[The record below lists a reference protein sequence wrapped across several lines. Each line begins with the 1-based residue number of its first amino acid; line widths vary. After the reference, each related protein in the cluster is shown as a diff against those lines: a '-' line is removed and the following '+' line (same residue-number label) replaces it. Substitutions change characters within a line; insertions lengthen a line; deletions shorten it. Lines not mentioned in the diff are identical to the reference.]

1 MKKKIKKK
9 GQEVKEELRELSPFL
24 SQLKEKPAPFR
35 IPEDYFEKMQQ
46 EVFSKIHSEELAPKT
61 SEPADIVRRINSWI
75 SSLSWLFY
83 PKLAVVF
90 ASVLILV
97 VAGYLALFNE
107 PGGAIPKE
115 FADLSTTEVSAYVD
129 KNLDKFD
136 DDELSENIALS
147 EDASILPDEKI
158 GDEEISR
165 YLDDVLDDIAP
176 EELEDL
182 F

>member
-1 MKKKIKKK
+1 MKKKTKKK
-9 GQEVKEELRELSPFL
+9 GQEVKEELRALSPFL
-24 SQLKEKPAPFR
+24 SQLKEKPVPFR

-46 EVFSKIHSEELAPKT
+46 EVFSKIHSEALAPKT
-61 SEPADIVRRINSWI
+61 SEPTNIVRRFNSWI
-75 SSLSWLFY
+75 SSLSWLFQ
-83 PKLAVVF
+83 PKLAVAF
-90 ASVLILV
+90 ASVLILA
-97 VAGYLALFNE
+97 VASYLAFFDE
-107 PGGAIPKE
+107 SGAAMPKE

-147 EDASILPDEKI
+147 EDASILPDENI
-158 GDEEISR
+158 GKEEINR